1 MECYLYESCPHLP
14 SVLNHLEELR
24 RKYSILFS
32 TAYQF
37 SVSGDEIW
45 EPVLFTSFPGRYDGA
60 RPGGRV
66 LGTADLLGGY
76 HHYHFM
82 T

>member
-1 MECYLYESCPHLP
+1 MSHAPLP

-32 TAYQF
+32 TAYLY

-45 EPVLFTSFPGRYDGA
+45 EPVLFTSIPGRYDA
-60 RPGGRV
+60 FRDHQRH
-66 LGTADLLGGY
+66 LSL
-76 HHYHFM
+76 
-82 T
+82 

>member
-1 MECYLYESCPHLP
+1 MSHAPLP

-32 TAYQF
+32 TAYLY

-45 EPVLFTSFPGRYDGA
+45 EPVLFTSIPGRYDGA

-66 LGTADLLGGY
+66 LGTADPLGDF

>member
-1 MECYLYESCPHLP
+1 MSHAPLA
-14 SVLNHLEELR
+14 SVLTHLEELR
-24 RKYSILFS
+24 RKSSTLFS
-32 TAYQF
+32 TAYQI

-45 EPVLFTSFPGRYDGA
+45 EPVLYTTLPGRYDGA
-60 RPGGRV
+60 RLGGGV
-66 LGTADLLGGY
+66 LGTADLGGF